1 MGGGGTRE
9 LVGGFEVGGGG
20 GFDGEGAG
28 DAGAGVVDERLVV
41 EGFLARRFV
50 VGDGFEGDVGD
61 LFVFE
66 AAYDVFVGVGEF
78 VVVEGGAHE
87 AVFGEGGGD
96 AGGVAGDPAAAPLLG
111 DECGGAR
118 ATGGIEDEVTGIG
131 GHENATLKHRRQ
143 SLDYVD
149 PRSRETAGLRVCPDV
164 RIRGDRV
171 IF

>member
-41 EGFLARRFV
+41 EGFFAGRFV

-66 AAYDVFVGVGEF
+66 AAANAFVGVGEF
-78 VVVEGGAHE
+78 EVAEGGARK
-87 AVFGEGGGD
+87 ALLAARGGD
-96 AGGVAGDPAAAPLLG
+96 AAAAA
-111 DECGGAR
+111 AR
-118 ATGGIEDEVTGIG
+118 
-131 GHENATLKHRRQ
+131 
-143 SLDYVD
+143 
-149 PRSRETAGLRVCPDV
+149 PR
-164 RIRGDRV
+164 
-171 IF
+171 